1 VRSLPSPRTQPGVG
15 HLGRWA
21 IDPLALLEE
30 GAELGS
36 VFSLRLW
43 RRTIVGF
50 SPAWNRLVLGDIA
63 TFRSRGSLSR
73 LSPYLAGGVVQT
85 DAPEHGPRRR
95 QLNPSFHRRALTD
108 LTPRIAA
115 ITRTHLPVGDFEATG
130 WASALIQELL
140 CAVFFDGAIATPALT
155 DFLRP
160 LDSALPGPLLPRPR
174 RFARMN
180 RTLSVAIDQAR
191 APTLGSVF
199 THLDNG
205 VEEARVAL
213 SAGYDTTA
221 HTLAWILWH
230 LAENNAWAHPDTL
243 PWLVEEALRLYPA
256 GWVGSRVCAVP
267 VTFQGVTI
275 PVGTLVLYSPY
286 LTHHDPTLWPEAWR
300 FRPERFAEPLPAWG
314 FIPFAA
320 GQRTCLGMHLAR
332 LILRTVVAEF
342 AGSILTRTG
351 GDAAP
356 LARITLAP
364 RGQLQMNRAEGPTAT
379 VTTHARERATPWAT

>member
-30 GAELGS
+30 GAQLGS
-36 VFSLRLW
+36 IFSLRLW
-43 RRTIVGF
+43 RRAIVGF

-63 TFRSRGSLSR
+63 TFRSRGSMSR

-85 DAPEHGPRRR
+85 DAPEHRPRRQ
-95 QLNPSFHRRALTD
+95 QLNASFHRRALAD
-108 LTPRIAA
+108 LAPRIAA
-115 ITRTHLPVGDFEATG
+115 TTRTHPPTGDFEATE
-130 WASALIQELL
+130 WANALTRELL
-140 CAVFFDGAIATPALT
+140 SAVFFDGAIATPLLA

-174 RFARMN
+174 RFTRMN
-180 RTLSVAIDQAR
+180 KALSAAIDQAR
-191 APTLGSVF
+191 PPALASVF
-199 THLDNG
+199 TDLDNG

-221 HTLAWILWH
+221 HTLAWVLWH
-230 LAENNAWAHPDTL
+230 LAEDNAWAQPDTL

-256 GWVGSRVCAVP
+256 GWVGSRVCAEP
-267 VTFQGVTI
+267 VTFEGITI
-275 PVGTLVLYSPY
+275 PAGTMVLYSPY
-286 LTHHDPTLWPEAWR
+286 LTHHDTALWPDALR

-320 GQRTCLGMHLAR
+320 GERTCLGMHLAR
-332 LILRTVVAEF
+332 LILRTVVNEF
-342 AGSILTRTG
+342 AGSTLTRKD

-364 RGQLQMNRAEGPTAT
+364 RGQLQL
-379 VTTHARERATPWAT
+379 HREAPR

>member
-1 VRSLPSPRTQPGVG
+1 MRSLPSPRTQPGVG

-30 GAELGS
+30 GARLGP

-50 SPAWNRLVLGDIA
+50 SPAWNRLLLGDIA
-63 TFRSRGSLSR
+63 TFRSRGSMSR

-85 DAPEHGPRRR
+85 DAPEHRPRRR

-108 LTPRIAA
+108 LAPRIAA
-115 ITRTHLPVGDFEATG
+115 ITRAHLPTGNFEAG
-130 WASALIQELL
+130 EWASALTQELL
-140 CAVFFDGAIATPALT
+140 SAVFFDGAIPTPLLA

-180 RTLSVAIDQAR
+180 KALSAAIDQAR
-191 APTLGSVF
+191 PPTLASVF
-199 THLDNG
+199 TDLDNG

-221 HTLAWILWH
+221 HTLAWVLWH
-230 LAENNAWAHPDTL
+230 LAENNAWAQPDTL
-243 PWLVEEALRLYPA
+243 PLLIEETLRLYPA
-256 GWVGSRVCAVP
+256 GWVGSRVCAEP
-267 VTFQGVTI
+267 VTFQGSTI
-275 PVGTLVLYSPY
+275 PAGTMVLYSPY
-286 LTHHDPTLWPEAWR
+286 LTHHDTTLWPDALR
-300 FRPERFAEPLPAWG
+300 FRPERFAEPLPPWG

-320 GQRTCLGMHLAR
+320 GERTCLGMHLAR
-332 LILRTVVAEF
+332 LMLRTVVNEF
-342 AGSILTRTG
+342 AGSILTRKD

-364 RGQLQMNRAEGPTAT
+364 RGQLQMHRE
-379 VTTHARERATPWAT
+379 ARP